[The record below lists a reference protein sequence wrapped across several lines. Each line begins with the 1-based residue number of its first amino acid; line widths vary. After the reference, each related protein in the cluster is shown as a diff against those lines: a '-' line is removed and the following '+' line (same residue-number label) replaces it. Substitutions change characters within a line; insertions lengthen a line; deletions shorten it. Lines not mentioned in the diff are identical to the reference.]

1 MRYLHLTSLYLF
13 IPCADGHNGLPV
25 GVLQGVSKP
34 EACVVYISVP
44 ISVVISEERYKTMV
58 SVDVAFWIL
67 EYSFS
72 PSH

>member
-1 MRYLHLTSLYLF
+1 MVEAGCEANHISL
-13 IPCADGHNGLPV
+13 
-25 GVLQGVSKP
+25 VLQGVSKP

-44 ISVVISEERYKTMV
+44 ISVVINEERYKTMV